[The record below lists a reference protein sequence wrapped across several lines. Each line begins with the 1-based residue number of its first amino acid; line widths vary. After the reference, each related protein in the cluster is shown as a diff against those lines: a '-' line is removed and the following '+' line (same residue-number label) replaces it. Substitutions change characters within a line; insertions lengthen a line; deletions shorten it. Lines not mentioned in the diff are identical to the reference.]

1 MDRDPA
7 ARFSAL
13 VARPEPRLPL
23 DEALL
28 LIAARPGQPLDVDA
42 QLGRLDVLAAG
53 VVEPTLEGV
62 RAHLYGTLG
71 FAGDEDTYYD
81 AANSRL
87 PEVLDRRRGIPIT
100 LAVLVMEVGRR
111 VGAPAEGVGMPGHF
125 LVRDPRR
132 RERLLDPFSGAW
144 LDVHGCQDL
153 FLRLAPGE
161 PWDDAYLRATPPIE
175 ILGRVLAN
183 LISAHRR
190 AGDREGLCWALDL
203 RLRLPGATEQE
214 RRELGLLLGASGRFD
229 EGAEVLE
236 ASTAEADQAAAARLR
251 ARLN

>member
-13 VARPEPRLPL
+13 VARPGSLAQLE
-23 DEALL
+23 EALL
-28 LIAARPGQPLDVDA
+28 LIAAHLDPSVDVDGERA
-42 QLGRLDVLAAG
+42 RLDDLAGA
-53 VVEPTLEGV
+53 VAEPSLDGV
-62 RAHLYGTLG
+62 RALLYDELG
-71 FAGDEDTYYD
+71 FTGDDVTYYD
-81 AANSRL
+81 ARNSLL

-125 LVRDPRR
+125 LVRDPRDR
-132 RERLLDPFSGAW
+132 KRLLDPFAGAW
-144 LDVHGCQDL
+144 LDVAGCRAI
-153 FLRLAPGE
+153 FERLAPDAK
-161 PWDDAYLRATPPIE
+161 WDDAHLRATPPAD
-175 ILGRVLAN
+175 ILVRVLAN
-183 LISAHRR
+183 LAGAHRR
-190 AGDREGLCWALDL
+190 AGDRVGLCRTLDL
-203 RLRLPGATEQE
+203 RLRLPGAAAHE

-236 ASTAEADQAAAARLR
+236 ASSAAADRAAAARLR